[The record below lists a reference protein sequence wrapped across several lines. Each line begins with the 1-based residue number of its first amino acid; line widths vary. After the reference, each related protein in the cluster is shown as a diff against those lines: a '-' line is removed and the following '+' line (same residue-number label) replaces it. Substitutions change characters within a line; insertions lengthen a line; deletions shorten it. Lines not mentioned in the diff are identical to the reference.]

1 MSHPPI
7 VPQTER
13 SVNGTF
19 DTLNSMTDTDI
30 GKRLRELRAAR
41 GLSLSELARRAAVGK
56 ATLSEIESGRRNPT
70 IETLY
75 ALCAPLDV
83 PLTALLGES
92 PGAHGA
98 AEGGMVTV
106 LLSTRRL
113 PASAEHPD
121 GATVEVFRL
130 EFPAGAHHVSPAHGS
145 GVREQLCVV
154 TGVVRAG
161 TVDEAADVAA
171 GRCHAW
177 TSDREHVFAA
187 VDGPAEAVVVITSP
201 GGVPYDQR

>member
-1 MSHPPI
+1 MKESD
-7 VPQTER
+7 VGR
-13 SVNGTF
+13 
-19 DTLNSMTDTDI
+19 
-30 GKRLRELRAAR
+30 RLRELRAAR
-41 GLSLSELARRAAVGK
+41 GFSLSELARRAEVGK

-113 PASAEHPD
+113 PASAEHPE

-130 EFPAGAHHVSPAHGS
+130 EFPAGARHASPAHGL
-145 GVREQLCVV
+145 GVREQFCVV
-154 TGVVRAG
+154 SGVVRAG
-161 TVDEAADVAA
+161 TVNEATEVPA

-201 GGVPYDQR
+201 GGIPYDRP